1 MNVQADPDL
10 IEGPG
15 TVYDIL
21 MKIKTMT
28 QHFYDFSL
36 QGPDEAVLLVIGILS
51 DENPRID
58 IAYSIY
64 YETTSMHETYFAA
77 FVRSPDLMRA
87 IIEILNKSLRLAV
100 LPNTNYDGNNNEEF
114 KQQIKDFRVVEGV
127 ANWTFLLLDSLIRNR
142 SKWPALEDDKFQ
154 ETERW
159 LVPTY

>member
-64 YETTSMHETYFAA
+64 YETSSKHKTYFAA
-77 FVRSPDLMRA
+77 FVRSSDLMKA

-100 LPNTNYDGNNNEEF
+100 LPNNNYDGNNNEEF
-114 KQQIKDFRVVEGV
+114 KH
-127 ANWTFLLLDSLIRNR
+127 
-142 SKWPALEDDKFQ
+142 
-154 ETERW
+154 
-159 LVPTY
+159 